1 MSNCALAVATSD
13 GCCRCS
19 SSSSSVKNVRQA
31 KEMGLQ
37 GDSILG
43 AIGIKGPNEWTSE
56 ELGLVQ
62 VPHAVMAVRAH
73 MLH

>member
-1 MSNCALAVATSD
+1 MKV
-13 GCCRCS
+13 
-19 SSSSSVKNVRQA
+19 VRQA